1 MAKTVNSNLIPA
13 GGPNAAPVNGLK
25 SNGHLRCA
33 TATFKATEALAAGD
47 VIQLFE
53 LPPAVELVPALC
65 TVHGQGAASAT
76 VTLKAGGVAFSSA
89 IPIANAAKG
98 VIDYAAVKSV
108 EISSEAQMITAELG
122 TAGMTAGNELVV
134 NIVYKAN
141 A

>member
-33 TATFKATEALAAGD
+33 TATFKASEALAAGD
-47 VIQLFE
+47 VIRLFD

-65 TVHGQGAASAT
+65 TVHGQGATNAT
-76 VTLKAGGVAFSSA
+76 VTLKVGGVAFSSA
-89 IPIANAAKG
+89 IPIANVAKN
-98 VIDYAAVKSV
+98 VADYAAVKSV
-108 EISSEAQMITAELG
+108 AVSSEARMITAELG
-122 TAGMTAGNELVV
+122 TAGMAAANELVV
-134 NIVYKAN
+134 NIIYKSN